1 LKKNS
6 QGTEDLGVL
15 NGMLAVN
22 EQNFEIEYRVTETG
36 NFTVYMFAESVSGK
50 RVSREV
56 NIRVEFYM
64 DTLFIYPE
72 HNNPPYSIFTADRN
86 LRPKKQ
92 YKVVDNNEYFCW
104 TPIEGKVVPASA
116 LNEWEGDF
124 LVMTNCADICVRPT
138 QSIFT
143 PDYPTTPAIE
153 VKMDV
158 ADLDY
163 TLNWADHL
171 YTTD

>member
-1 LKKNS
+1 MKKNS
-6 QGTEDLGVL
+6 EGTEDLGDL

-22 EQNFEIEYRVTETG
+22 EDLAEIEFQVTETG

-50 RVSREV
+50 KISREV

-72 HNNPPYSIFTADRN
+72 HNNPPYSIFTAEGN

-92 YKVVDNNEYFCW
+92 YIIDDGDYFCI
-104 TPIEGKVVPASA
+104 TTMANSVVPKSA
-116 LNEWEGDF
+116 IDEWEGDF
-124 LVMTNCADICVRPT
+124 LVMTNCADICARPT